1 MSYETPPSSHDR
13 ENALAYHYG
22 MDATSLSHELR
33 KVKHQLSKA
42 LIELARER
50 LNSSPR
56 NMSGGPL
63 HLAERIRMFPNAPM
77 NDLLDWHRAEIA
89 YHSKGFSLQDFNWLT
104 EAEQK
109 VTLNGS

>member
-1 MSYETPPSSHDR
+1 VSYETPPSSHDR
-13 ENALAYHYG
+13 ENAMAYHYG
-22 MDATSLSHELR
+22 SHATSLSHELL
-33 KVKHQLSKA
+33 KVKQQLSKA
-42 LIELARER
+42 LIELAHVH

-56 NMSGGPL
+56 RFAGGPL

-77 NDLLDWHRAEIA
+77 NDILDWHRAEIA

-109 VTLNGS
+109 VTLHAS